1 MVGVRPALG
10 LASATDS
17 ARATAAVML
26 APGTILLGLATLAV
40 SLSVFLPFTIRFGL
54 VWILTALVALQ
65 VLGMA
70 VLALA
75 NRFGAHAGLRGVTRE
90 AIGWVARMHNALG
103 EAVFFGAT
111 LLALAVL
118 LAVSLRV
125 STWLFERKELWT
137 AVSWQL

>member
-1 MVGVRPALG
+1 
-10 LASATDS
+10 
-17 ARATAAVML
+17 ML

-90 AIGWVARMHNALG
+90 AIGWVARMHNVLG